1 MDGSMIMRV
10 WKQGYNKDV
19 VQGKTHT
26 LSFSLMF
33 DNFQTSSNST
43 SCAHMYVAHD
53 KHVYNYIARKSLDTE
68 NYYIHNNGHQVPSLA
83 NRQWWR
89 LFLS

>member
-1 MDGSMIMRV
+1 MIMRV

-68 NYYIHNNGHQVPSLA
+68 KLLYTQQRTPGAQPCEQAVVASIP
-83 NRQWWR
+83 
-89 LFLS
+89 